1 MTKQSICYYRIYA
14 KKNIILN
21 WNENRNLNIENFG
34 FSKGYISIIL
44 KSDLLHFIPKINNN
58 NEITIIL
65 KNIIGVQLEQGMQNI
80 INEIENSKKAQEKIE
95 TKNNLFIFNLLIT
108 DFEEGKIECAFDN
121 YEIYIFWMKFL
132 EQIAE
137 YYRNND
143 NIFNI

>member
-1 MTKQSICYYRIYA
+1 MGGNA
-14 KKNIILN
+14 
-21 WNENRNLNIENFG
+21 
-34 FSKGYISIIL
+34 
-44 KSDLLHFIPKINNN
+44 
-58 NEITIIL
+58 L